1 MKLILHIGTQK
12 TGTTALQQFLY
23 ANREPLAAC
32 GFHYATPP
40 HGLRE
45 ANFVGNALN
54 VGKCRVV
61 NAFLT
66 RHMELA
72 LRRGADTILVSA
84 ENFYA
89 MSVLDAMQ
97 RREVCA
103 NAVERDRALIE
114 TLQSLMPEGIA
125 TTQIVCY
132 FRRPD
137 RYAESLYSQHVKRGI
152 IFAGTFDEFLPIVK
166 PALFYNKYMRA
177 WSDVFGRK
185 NCIVRLYEPVRA
197 DIVSDFVRNVVCI
210 ENIEQ
215 LADSQNRGNERVGR
229 DLLEFK
235 RLKNRTA
242 RANERDIERT
252 ILRLVDE
259 KMELRK
265 VEPDYYHEFLSPDGR
280 AELLR
285 LVEPEIEALQ
295 ASHDVPPFPPFDLES
310 AKANWSP
317 YPGLSQQRRQEIELH
332 YNRIS
337 RRVGFRLARLA
348 LRSASLL
355 RRSVPGTGA
364 LLDVLKTFGAKHAL
378 QRLMG
383 RMQLGNS

>member
-66 RHMELA
+66 KHMELA
-72 LRRGADTILVSA
+72 HRRDADTILVSA

-152 IFAGTFDEFLPIVK
+152 IFAGTFDEFLPIIK

-210 ENIEQ
+210 ENIDQ
-215 LADSQNRGNERVGR
+215 LAERQNRGNERVGR

-265 VEPDYYHEFLSPDGR
+265 AEPDYYQEFLSPDGR

-285 LVEPEIEALQ
+285 LVEPEMEALQ
-295 ASHDVPPFPPFDLES
+295 ASHDVPPFPPFDLQS

>member
-54 VGKCRVV
+54 VGKRRVV

-66 RHMELA
+66 KHMELA
-72 LRRGADTILVSA
+72 HRRGADTILVSA

-210 ENIEQ
+210 ENIDQ

-235 RLKNRTA
+235 RLKNRAA

-337 RRVGFRLARLA
+337 RRVEYRVRPFY
-348 LRSASLL
+348 
-355 RRSVPGTGA
+355 
-364 LLDVLKTFGAKHAL
+364 DF
-378 QRLMG
+378 Q
-383 RMQLGNS
+383 